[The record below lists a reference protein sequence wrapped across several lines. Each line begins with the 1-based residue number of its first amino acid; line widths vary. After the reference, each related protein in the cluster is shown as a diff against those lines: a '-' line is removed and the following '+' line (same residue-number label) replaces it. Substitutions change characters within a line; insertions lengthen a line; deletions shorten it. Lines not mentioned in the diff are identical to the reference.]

1 MGIKFSN
8 NAYTTLTSSISAG
21 DTSFDIASAA
31 SLPVLG
37 SGDWTYVSLTD
48 EVVKVTAITGLTC
61 TCEPTTGSHS
71 IGISVELRMTAEL
84 LNDFASDTEAVIRT
98 SSTGSGKLPI
108 GTTAQRDGTPSAGFL
123 RFNSTDSS
131 FEGYNGTAWGSIGG
145 GATGGGSDAIFYENA
160 QSVTTDYTIT
170 SGNNAMSAGPVT
182 INAGVTVTVPTGS
195 NWVIV

>member
-1 MGIKFSN
+1 MSIKFTN
-8 NAYTTLTSSISAG
+8 NAYTTLTTTLSAG
-21 DTSFDIASAA
+21 GTSFDLSSVASF
-31 SLPVLG
+31 PVLG
-37 SGDWTYVSLTD
+37 VGDWTYMSLTD
-48 EVVKVTAITGLTC
+48 EVVKVTAIAGLTC
-61 TCEPTTGSHS
+61 TCEPVTGDHS

-98 SSTGSGKLPI
+98 SNTGSGKLPI

-145 GATGGGSDAIFYENA
+145 GATGGGSDAIFYENTQA
-160 QSVTTDYTIT
+160 VTTDYAIT
-170 SGNNAMSAGPVT
+170 TGSNAMSAGPIT